1 MVCYLGL
8 NFFTNGKPH
17 FRPSR
22 SRQGSR
28 LPAADFYHRHRFW
41 RAPLQQLEQGTGITK
56 GEANVSTII
65 IIESRPSIRQ
75 GILQA
80 TSRAAPGWRVDS
92 SARSEERR
100 VGHECVSTCRSRG
113 SPYL

>member
-65 IIESRPSIRQ
+65 IIESRPSIR
-75 GILQA
+75 
-80 TSRAAPGWRVDS
+80 
-92 SARSEERR
+92 RSEEHTSELQSLMRISYA
-100 VGHECVSTCRSRG
+100 VFCLKKKHKVK
-113 SPYL
+113 LQHK